1 MTAKN
6 ELSAVTDRSVTWD
19 HMVDELTG
27 DVASVHAYVKTYLL
41 PRDYMLKKHIIHL
54 ATKQASE

>member
-1 MTAKN
+1 MSTENK
-6 ELSAVTDRSVTWD
+6 LSGVVNRSNTWE

-41 PRDYMLKKHIIHL
+41 PSDYVIKKTTVHL
-54 ATKQASE
+54 TSKQASE

>member
-1 MTAKN
+1 MSTGN
-6 ELSAVTDRSVTWD
+6 ELSVTTDRSVTWE

-41 PRDYMLKKHIIHL
+41 PRDYMLKKHTIHL